1 MWVKLSS
8 QHAARADD
16 TIHQRWQELYDYK
29 YDPENNVTSY
39 INGILSIAYKLRE
52 INERTIDNLTQR
64 LVAEEKVIA
73 SYEFELKDEETS
85 AAFRAHK
92 LSNRRQR
99 SSHQADGY
107 SGFRENLQNARRG
120 AANRYNTA
128 VHHNQSEQSKVKEL
142 ECDLC
147 KVDSHKTE
155 DCRKL
160 AKARAILNAEK
171 V

>member
-1 MWVKLSS
+1 M
-8 QHAARADD
+8 DEP
-16 TIHQRWQELYDYK
+16 I
-29 YDPENNVTSY
+29 PERQ
-39 INGILSIAYKLRE
+39 ILNKILAGLPPTFRMVRSAWTMVPV
-52 INERTIDNLTQR
+52 NERTIDNLTR
-64 LVAEEKVIA
+64 RPVAEEKVIA
-73 SYEFELKDEETS
+73 SYESELKDEETS
-85 AAFRAHK
+85 TAFRAHK

-107 SGFRENLQNARRG
+107 SGLRENLHNARRG

-147 KVDSHKTE
+147 EVDSHKTA

-160 AKARAILNAEK
+160 AKARAILNAEN